1 MYKFILLLLSVTL
14 AIKANGA
21 VNDSLILKKEK
32 GVNLFYHQVEPR
44 QNIYRIAKHYNVAQI
59 DLKNANKLIA
69 DTLSKGQLLKIPITK
84 RNWINKIDQLSD
96 YKNGQLDN
104 FKPEELAKDSIQQ
117 LYYITKGTWKIID
130 LAEYLQIP
138 ESALRKWNHI
148 SQKTLSI
155 EANTILKI
163 GFILINKQPIT
174 PAPAQVKSNN
184 PAPLASIQPTP
195 TIEPIKHDSVIISK
209 DSSKTRTLQP
219 ETQNTKIQKL
229 YTSMYKPKDA
239 IDEDELKQHGPALG
253 FIADSAHVNTLKSY
267 YALSNT
273 IQVGRVVK
281 VINPM
286 NQQLIFVKILGK
298 IPDLAENQHCI
309 IKISPEA
316 ANELGAIDERF
327 LVDLFYY
334 PKK

>member
-1 MYKFILLLLSVTL
+1 MYKIILLLISISFSLKV
-14 AIKANGA
+14 NGA
-21 VNDSLILKKEK
+21 INDSLILKKEK
-32 GVNLFYHQVEPR
+32 GVNIFFHQVEPR

-59 DLKNANKLIA
+59 DLKNLNKLEA
-69 DTLSKGQLLKIPITK
+69 DSLSKGQLLKVPVSK
-84 RNWINKIDQLSD
+84 RNWINKLDQLSD
-96 YKNGQLDN
+96 YKNGHFEN
-104 FKPEELAKDSIQQ
+104 YKPEELAKDTIQQ
-117 LYYITKGTWKIID
+117 LYYITKGTWKILD
-130 LAEYLQIP
+130 LAEYLQMP
-138 ESALRKWNHI
+138 ESALRKWNRLA
-148 SQKTLSI
+148 QKTLTV
-155 EANTILKI
+155 EANTTIKI

-174 PAPAQVKSNN
+174 PPVIKTSL
-184 PAPLASIQPTP
+184 PKPTASLNESP
-195 TIEPIKHDSVIISK
+195 TIEPIKKDTLAIAPDTAKPVIVES
-209 DSSKTRTLQP
+209 
-219 ETQNTKIQKL
+219 QNVKMQRL

-239 IDEDELKQHGPALG
+239 SEEDELKQHGPALG

-273 IQVGRVVK
+273 IQVGRIVK

-286 NQQLIFVKILGK
+286 NEKLIFVKILGK